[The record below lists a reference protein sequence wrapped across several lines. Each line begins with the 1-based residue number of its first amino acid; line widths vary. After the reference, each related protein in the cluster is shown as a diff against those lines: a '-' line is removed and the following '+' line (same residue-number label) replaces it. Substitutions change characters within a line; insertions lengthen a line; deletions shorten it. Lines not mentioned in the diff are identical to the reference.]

1 MGHDLVKIAETEAGL
16 EAAYKIV
23 CQTKGEIQPN
33 DEIARAM
40 KEVDRKF
47 PLELREEGVL
57 LEADKELVLVSE

>member
-1 MGHDLVKIAETEAGL
+1 LGHDLVKIAETEAGL

-40 KEVDRKF
+40 K
-47 PLELREEGVL
+47 GVIG
-57 LEADKELVLVSE
+57 SFF